1 MLASDDASVL
11 STGIRAI
18 ANSRERMQALRNFD
32 TNLAALLAAQAGA
45 SANLFNTAPSGSNN
59 N

>member
-11 STGIRAI
+11 TAGIRAI

-32 TNLAALLAAQAGA
+32 TRLAALLAARGGSGLLPKTGE
-45 SANLFNTAPSGSNN
+45 SAQR
-59 N
+59 